1 LNALIAGAFAVSLAG
16 AVSSVSFA
24 DTAQEK
30 CYGVAKA
37 GQNDCAGASKSHS
50 CSGQSKMD
58 GNGGDFVLL
67 PEGVCAK
74 LVGGSTS
81 QTDAAGMIPKSI
93 DSMME
98 DDAN

>member
-1 LNALIAGAFAVSLAG
+1 MSLSKDALNALIAGAFAVSLAG

-37 GQNDCAGASKSHS
+37 GQNDCASKSHS
-50 CSGQSKMD
+50 CSGMSKTD
-58 GNGGDFVLL
+58 GDGQDFIML

-74 LVGGSTS
+74 LVGGSTE
-81 QTDAAGMIPKSI
+81 PK
-93 DSMME
+93 DK
-98 DDAN
+98 